1 MCYAEIQANLLRM
14 ESTKPPSLS
23 SQLLV
28 LQAEHR
34 QLDLDIARLQDFPFL
49 DQLQLQRLKRQK
61 LLLKQNILRIKSAL
75 IPDLD
80 A

>member
-1 MCYAEIQANLLRM
+1 M
-14 ESTKPPSLS
+14 ESTQPPSLS
-23 SQLLV
+23 SQLLI

-34 QLDLDIARLQDFPFL
+34 LLDIEIDRLQDFPYL
-49 DQLQLQRLKRQK
+49 DQLQLQRLKKQK
-61 LLLKQNILRIKSAL
+61 LLLKQNIIRIKSAL